1 MTTETD
7 PKRSRSFGRMALFA
21 VVGGALGFGL
31 SMLYT
36 AFGST

>member
-1 MTTETD
+1 MI
-7 PKRSRSFGRMALFA
+7 KNKALRLSLFTI
-21 VVGGALGFGL
+21 VGGALGFGL